1 MSQSYESLTYKN
13 KFLRA
18 CKAALIILLICLV
31 VLAPALWIWDQSIQ
45 ERQTLRE
52 AKNVVMNMNLLSLEA
67 YGLGTSIVD
76 KSRTSGMSKEAEE
89 DVVSFSGAE
98 GTIHLVSW
106 NTGKN
111 CVDTMS
117 YQKGRFL
124 VQYQYD
130 IDNDADTWEVFW
142 KIHQY

>member
-1 MSQSYESLTYKN
+1 
-13 KFLRA
+13 
-18 CKAALIILLICLV
+18 
-31 VLAPALWIWDQSIQ
+31 
-45 ERQTLRE
+45 
-52 AKNVVMNMNLLSLEA
+52 
-67 YGLGTSIVD
+67 
-76 KSRTSGMSKEAEE
+76 MSKEAEE

-98 GTIHLVSW
+98 GKIHLVSW

-130 IDNDADTWEVFW
+130 IDNDTDTWEVYW